1 MGNKRKSF
9 RQADGSIPVQSMSP
23 SLPMTAT
30 EFTEQA
36 AVNDKTLIEKL
47 REATP
52 EDRDYVNAWTLQATD
67 GGPSEANLALTWFM
81 QGNQE
86 LVDRWFKYNVDEPT
100 GYVYDVFTKEEL
112 EFTGADF
119 TGQDVEDA
127 VDWIINQYRAYKAN
141 EEIEMENAQ
150 NEIPEGSNDELTME
164 PTADTSDQEPAFDYA
179 KFRTEHGVPDSWTDE
194 HVDQWIATGGN
205 VIAHTERGS
214 VVSDPTRKDREIST
228 WGVDEILDG
237 FEGKLD
243 GIGENQYSALAKA
256 YRQLVAVDAAWSV
269 RDLIDF
275 LTQGLEPAKTSNGA
289 WRNDVTRARR
299 TAAEW
304 TTQELVAWA
313 LGEIRSVGETTDQK
327 VSTELNKRLDLC
339 SQSNKPEDV
348 IRAYKK
354 LQSNS
359 VKVVGEQPTAVTPEP
374 TIAEPVVQTATVIP
388 QGLTAMNA
396 AYLKTQT
403 ERYLKACAP
412 GTPITVEIGTK
423 EQKELDNLFRYILK
437 LEDPVGFGNAMA
449 YFRDF
454 YKKHRTGLFEPTYAT
469 RFTGTL
475 RTDGDVQET
484 HVNLL
489 TIFHVYTDDDKAARK
504 QIDLPYLL
512 RKFPAS
518 HQGWLLE
525 FFQRYC

>member
-9 RQADGSIPVQSMSP
+9 RQADGSIPVQ
-23 SLPMTAT
+23 PMTTVPLTAA
-30 EFTEQA
+30 EFSEQVA
-36 AVNDKTLIEKL
+36 KNDSELVKGEEPEKVL
-47 REATP
+47 WSYP
-52 EDRDYVNAWTLQATD
+52 DFVQAEPA
-67 GGPSEANLALTWFM
+67 GPSEANLALTWFM
-81 QGNQE
+81 QSNQA
-86 LVDRWFKYNVDEPT
+86 LVDRWFDYNVNEPT
-100 GYVYDVFTKEEL
+100 GYVYDLFTKEEL

-141 EEIEMENAQ
+141 EETAMEQLDENQ
-150 NEIPEGSNDELTME
+150 SGSNDELPVEQTTDTGVEE
-164 PTADTSDQEPAFDYA
+164 PVFDYA
-179 KFRTEHGVPDSWTDE
+179 GFRKTNEVPDSWTDE
-194 HVDQWIATGGN
+194 HIDQWIATGGSI
-205 VIAHTERGS
+205 IAHTERGS
-214 VVSDPTRKDREIST
+214 IVSDPTRKERSIDT
-228 WGVDEILDG
+228 WGIDEILDG
-237 FEGKLD
+237 FAGLLE
-243 GIGENQYSALAKA
+243 GIGENQYGALAKA
-256 YRQLVAVDAAWSV
+256 YRQLEKVDAAWSV

-299 TAAEW
+299 PAAEW

-313 LGEIRSVGETTDQK
+313 LGELRSVGETTDAK
-327 VSTELNKRLDLC
+327 LAVELNKRLDLC

-354 LQSNS
+354 MQSNS

-374 TIAEPVVQTATVIP
+374 TIAEPVVQTETVIP
-388 QGLTAMNA
+388 QGLTAMNVG
-396 AYLKTQT
+396 YLKTQT
-403 ERYLKACAP
+403 ERYLKACKP
-412 GTPITVEIGTK
+412 GTPITPEIGAK

-437 LEDPVGFGNAMA
+437 LEDPAGFGNAMA

-454 YKKHRTGLFEPTYAT
+454 YKANRNGLFEPTYAT

-475 RTDGDVQET
+475 RTEGDIQET

-489 TIFHVYTDDDKAARK
+489 SIFHVYTDPDKAARK

-512 RKFPAS
+512 RKFPAAR
-518 HQGWLLE
+518 QGWLLE